1 VELFDQPER
10 DVEAV
15 RLETWGKVE
24 WSAGVVPW
32 VMVDPD
38 GPPVVSSEKT
48 TLPADSA
55 AQDRAK

>member
-48 TLPADSA
+48 NASSRFRSSGPG
-55 AQDRAK
+55 